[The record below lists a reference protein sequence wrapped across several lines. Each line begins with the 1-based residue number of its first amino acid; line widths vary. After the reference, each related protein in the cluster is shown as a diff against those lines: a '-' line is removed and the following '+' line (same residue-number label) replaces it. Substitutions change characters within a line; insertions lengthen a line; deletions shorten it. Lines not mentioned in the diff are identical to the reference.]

1 MLYTLIFY
9 RCYYIIFKEK
19 KRNEKENGG
28 INMSFIVAI
37 DGPAGSGKGTVTKK
51 VEERM
56 GLISIDTG
64 AMYRCVT
71 LYMLRNNIGLD
82 EISKIEEMLNKID
95 INLTK
100 EDGIVIVDHHNEDA
114 STIETDSKLILPEK
128 SSASEIMYDLLKQ
141 FQIKPDC
148 FLANYLLYIYDIL
161 IKWGK

>member
-1 MLYTLIFY
+1 
-9 RCYYIIFKEK
+9 
-19 KRNEKENGG
+19 
-28 INMSFIVAI
+28 MSFIVAI

-51 VEERM
+51 VEEKM

-100 EDGIVIVDHHNEDA
+100 EDGIPKFYLDGEDVSKQIREKEVNEFVSQVSHIPVVRENMVNLQRKMAIGKRVIMEGRDIGTNVFPNADV
-114 STIETDSKLILPEK
+114 K
-128 SSASEIMYDLLKQ
+128 
-141 FQIKPDC
+141 
-148 FLANYLLYIYDIL
+148 YI
-161 IKWGK
+161 